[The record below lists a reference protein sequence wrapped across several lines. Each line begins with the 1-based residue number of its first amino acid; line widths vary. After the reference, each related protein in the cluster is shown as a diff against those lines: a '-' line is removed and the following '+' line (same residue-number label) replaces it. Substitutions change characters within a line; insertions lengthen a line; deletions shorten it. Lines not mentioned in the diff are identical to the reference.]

1 MKTKKIVRTSK
12 ALTFFIV
19 LAAIAALAGASQLL
33 YESSGVS
40 SFKLTQNPDGAR
52 IATKTSQDYEMYRKY
67 TQQGGEEL
75 FLVSSAKTVQE
86 FLDAEG
92 IAGSISWSVRKGPR
106 LEQVLWGKSEQAT
119 ELNVHGSQPVIVSG
133 LGGCCAELT
142 GYRLFDIES
151 GRLLMS
157 FNDFAWRQKVVQPFS
172 LEVPNSDLRFRYI
185 GLLSQDSTRDRDFVD
200 PEAGKSAVVLIKY
213 ANESLKQKIQVDIE
227 VADGFA
233 PSVLEVKL
241 EKDPAVPGSDKIE
254 IQDDQVRL
262 WNIDGATSPTA
273 ITGILLKIVIDGGK
287 GQKTLKIPVK
297 NDQFDLASAQ
307 VPEGVAVHPIVQLRT
322 F

>member
-12 ALTFFIV
+12 ALTLFIV
-19 LAAIAALAGASQLL
+19 LAAIAALASTSQLL

-40 SFKLTQNPDGAR
+40 SFKLTQNQDGSR
-52 IATKTSQDYEMYRKY
+52 IATKTSQDYEVYRKY

-75 FLVSSAKTVQE
+75 FLVGSAKTVQQ

-172 LEVPNSDLRFRYI
+172 LEVPNSPLRVRYI

-200 PEAGKSAVVLIKY
+200 PEAGKSAAVLIKY
-213 ANESLKQKIQVDIE
+213 ANESLKQKIQVDVE
-227 VADGFA
+227 VADGFTA
-233 PSVLEVKL
+233 SVLEVKL
-241 EKDPAVPGSDKIE
+241 EKDPSVPGSDKIE

-273 ITGILLKIVIDGGK
+273 ITGVLLKIVVDGGK

-307 VPEGVAVHPIVQLRT
+307 VPDGVAVHPIVQLRT